1 MDHLFQQMPH
11 GVLVSPPAA
20 LAVPAPSAL
29 SVQLGLPLGLLFVL
43 AHLILSI
50 CFAAQPL
57 GADYVYI
64 STNDSAYQNAV
75 DANGVAEFVCAVC
88 GTPFAFAESR
98 GLPAVSKKVQ
108 RLQDGL
114 LLVIEL
120 WRVSQVYGAADQG
133 SLYSLIAN
141 ADASSAELDA
151 SEQAA
156 LKSIYTKYAIPQIW
170 SAFAAQGCCFKLT

>member
-1 MDHLFQQMPH
+1 
-11 GVLVSPPAA
+11 
-20 LAVPAPSAL
+20 
-29 SVQLGLPLGLLFVL
+29 
-43 AHLILSI
+43 
-50 CFAAQPL
+50 
-57 GADYVYI
+57 
-64 STNDSAYQNAV
+64 
-75 DANGVAEFVCAVC
+75 
-88 GTPFAFAESR
+88 
-98 GLPAVSKKVQ
+98 VSKKVQ

-156 LKSIYTKYAIPQIW
+156 LKSIYTKYAIPQTW
-170 SAFAAQGCCFKLT
+170 SAFAAQGCYFKLT